1 MFIKLW
7 QKTKKPT
14 AKHAEIGQESFDMT
28 EVEEPIGKQVSKPPE
43 STNKS
48 LAVKRVSKAP
58 KKIRNAAAKATLSP
72 NEQALFERLKSLRME
87 LARKNDKPAFQVF
100 SDITLLD
107 MVAKMPTSEAEMLG
121 VDGVGKT
128 KFARYG
134 EDFLGLIANRG
145 AMLNPNEQV
154 LFERLKSLRMELAR
168 KIDKPA
174 FVVFSNATLMDM
186 IAKMPTNEA
195 EMLGVDG
202 VGKTKF
208 MRYGEDFLGL
218 FANRANDIKIELKTP
233 DVLEGIAHYDYLI
246 NNIEQSQ
253 IRLIIMSG
261 WITRYV
267 VDDVFLRLIGK
278 KLEQG
283 IKIYIGYGF
292 QDYKGN
298 HKEIRGSKEV
308 LISLQKLMKAYPS
321 QLFIANFA
329 THEKLLL
336 VDSRRVVVGSAN
348 WLSNKN
354 YINSERSLIIESDAF
369 AKLEAARAIKLIKQ
383 NLTG

>member
-7 QKTKKPT
+7 LKIKKST
-14 AKHAEIGQESFDMT
+14 AKHAEIGQENFDMI
-28 EVEEPIGKQVSKPPE
+28 EVEELIGKQVSKPPE
-43 STNKS
+43 STNKG

-58 KKIRNAAAKATLSP
+58 KKIKNAAAKAT
-72 NEQALFERLKSLRME
+72 
-87 LARKNDKPAFQVF
+87 
-100 SDITLLD
+100 
-107 MVAKMPTSEAEMLG
+107 
-121 VDGVGKT
+121 
-128 KFARYG
+128 
-134 EDFLGLIANRG
+134 
-145 AMLNPNEQV
+145 LNPNEQV

-218 FANRANDIKIELKTP
+218 FADRANDSKIELKPP

-253 IRLIIMSG
+253 IRLVIMSG

-267 VDDVFLRLIGK
+267 VDDIFLRLIGK

-298 HKEIRGSKEV
+298 HKEIGGSKEV

-348 WLSNKN
+348 WLSNKS

-383 NLTG
+383 NLIG